1 MALARTDQNRLCTN
15 ISARKVESLTQPSS
29 WRVLAEQPP
38 LNMKPGTITHT
49 VAVVLSSVSS
59 LFSQSAPAKTPGESI
74 KVSKKSNKL
83 TDNALFSFNPFVFA
97 PPPRG
102 DRPPKAGERFPWKK
116 DIVTTVFWIGET
128 PSGNNPV
135 PNRSS
140 SWDANWTRSYGG
152 FDDPNRARRHD
163 FSPVKFTPRQ
173 NPFYCALP
181 YNDKA
186 KNGHRAEAPHV
197 VPWFQEAYQGPGVSV
212 CKDRW
217 IAIRKGS
224 RTVYAQWED
233 AGPFRTDHW
242 QYVFGNERPKP
253 NLNRGAGLDV
263 SPAVRD
269 FLGLQDTD
277 VTDWKFVD
285 FKDVPQGPWARL
297 GDNNTFVLNQ
307 RKSSERLVKRGA
319 FIPAIAQ

>member
-1 MALARTDQNRLCTN
+1 
-15 ISARKVESLTQPSS
+15 
-29 WRVLAEQPP
+29 
-38 LNMKPGTITHT
+38 MKPGTITHT
-49 VAVVLSSVSS
+49 VAVLLSSVSS
-59 LFSQSAPAKTPGESI
+59 LFSQSAVAKTPGENV

-83 TDNALFSFNPFVFA
+83 SDDVWVSVDLLSYT
-97 PPPRG
+97 PPVSG
-102 DRPPKAGERFPWKK
+102 GSSPKRGERFPWKTN
-116 DIVTTVFWIGET
+116 IVTTVFWIGET

-140 SWDANWTRSYGG
+140 SWDANWTKSYGG
-152 FDDPNRARRHD
+152 FDDPDRARRHD

-186 KNGHRAEAPHV
+186 RNGHRSEASRV

-217 IAIRKGS
+217 VAIRKGS

-242 QYVFGNERPKP
+242 EYVFGNERPKP

-285 FKDVPQGPWARL
+285 FKEVPQGPWARL

-307 RKSSERLVKRGA
+307 RKSDERLVKRA
-319 FIPAIAQ
+319 SMTPAMAR

>member
-1 MALARTDQNRLCTN
+1 
-15 ISARKVESLTQPSS
+15 
-29 WRVLAEQPP
+29 
-38 LNMKPGTITHT
+38 MKPGTFTHT
-49 VAVVLSSVSS
+49 VAVLLSSVSS
-59 LFSQSAPAKTPGESI
+59 LFAQSGPVKAPGENL
-74 KVSKKSNKL
+74 KLSKKSNKTADDIL
-83 TDNALFSFNPFVFA
+83 FNVDPFSFT

-102 DRPPKAGERFPWKK
+102 AQSPKPGERFPWKK
-116 DIVTTVFWIGET
+116 DIVTTVFWIGEL

-135 PNRSS
+135 PNRAS
-140 SWDANWTRSYGG
+140 SWDANWTKNYGG

-163 FSPVKFTPRQ
+163 FIPVSFTPRQ

-186 KNGHRAEAPHV
+186 STGHRPEAPRV

-212 CKDRW
+212 CKGRW
-217 IAIRKGS
+217 IAIRKGA

-253 NLNRGAGLDV
+253 NLNKGAGLDV

-269 FLGLQDTD
+269 FLGLQETD
-277 VTDWKFVD
+277 VTDWKFVE
-285 FKDVPQGPWARL
+285 FKDVPSGPWARL
-297 GDNNTFVLNQ
+297 GDNNTFVINQ
-307 RKSSERLVKRGA
+307 RKSGERLVKRAGG
-319 FIPAIAQ
+319 IPAIAR